1 MYLKE
6 WPTNIKILEEIDAY
20 DLLMLIKDSVL
31 DERKSKVSDN
41 FDIILNRCCL
51 DYNMFNYF
59 TILIMKFANIEKEKC
74 NNQLNCTVN
83 QIFNKST
90 LLFLHKIFKRVT
102 MDKYK
107 SKMEVFLDTLNE
119 LKTYSTEKS
128 SMILF
133 DLYLF
138 PDYAKM
144 LDELHPVIS
153 TMINSYQIFNPDV
166 VSTDIFKGSSIIGK
180 LLLDENEK
188 IAEKYMRELLQER
201 HLNSR
206 NVRMIGGGGSSLV
219 FKIKDL
225 VLKLGETRHCRRIYI
240 NHRILASIV
249 RKLELTSD
257 EKELFYV
264 EIMKYAKVG
273 DVTEEERDE
282 LRKDL
287 YDQGL
292 IWDDDKLENCG
303 VLMDGDDNLS
313 TLPVDYIEVAGN
325 IENPY
330 RREEFMKRKRK
341 VVVIDNDN
349 IRYNPMR
356 SGG

>member
-1 MYLKE
+1 MIIE
-6 WPTNIKILEEIDAY
+6 GWPQDCSVLEKIDAY
-20 DLLMLIKDSVL
+20 DLLLLIKNSVL
-31 DERKSKVSDN
+31 DERKIKVLEN
-41 FDIILNRCCL
+41 FDIILNRCCS

-59 TILIMKFANIEKEKC
+59 TILVMKFADIQKEKC
-74 NNQLNCTVN
+74 DYKLNCTIN
-83 QIFNKST
+83 RIFNKST
-90 LLFLHKIFKRVT
+90 ILFLHKIFKRIT
-102 MDKYK
+102 MNKYK
-107 SKMEVFLDTLNE
+107 EEKQVFLDIINE

-144 LDELHPVIS
+144 LDETHPVIA
-153 TMINSYQIFNPDV
+153 TMISAYQIFKPDI

-180 LLLDENEK
+180 LLLDKNEK
-188 IAEKYMRELLQER
+188 IAESYMRELLQGR
-201 HLNSR
+201 RLNSY

-219 FKIKDL
+219 FKIKGL
-225 VLKLGETRHCRRIYI
+225 VLKLGENRHCRRIYI

-249 RKLELTSD
+249 RKLELSED

-264 EIMKYAKVG
+264 EIMKFAKVG

-282 LRKDL
+282 LKKDL

-303 VLMDGDDNLS
+303 VLLDGDDNICY
-313 TLPVDYIEVAGN
+313 LPVDYIEVAGN
-325 IENPY
+325 INNPY

-341 VVVIDNDN
+341 GVVIDNDN
-349 IRYNPMR
+349 IRFNPMT
-356 SGG
+356 SCK